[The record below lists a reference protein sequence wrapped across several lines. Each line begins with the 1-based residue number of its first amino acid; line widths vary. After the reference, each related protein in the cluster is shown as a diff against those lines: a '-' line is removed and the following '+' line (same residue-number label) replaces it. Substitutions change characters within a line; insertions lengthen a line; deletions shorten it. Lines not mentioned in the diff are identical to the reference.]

1 MTVKTKPGDHSKGA
15 PRLIHWLATAAVLAS
30 GTVTAQD
37 WPTIEV
43 YKSPTC
49 ECCDRW
55 IEHLKREGFPVKA
68 HVVDDLGAARRQVG
82 MPERYGS
89 CHSGKV
95 GPYAVEG
102 HVPAKDIKR
111 LLKEQPKAIG
121 IAMPGMPAGSPG
133 MDIPNTPSFTTVL
146 VLEDG
151 RARNYATH
159 QSPKE

>member
-1 MTVKTKPGDHSKGA
+1 MIGLTNLPGRMRNLLA
-15 PRLIHWLATAAVLAS
+15 VWLSALAVI
-30 GTVTAQD
+30 TVTPAFAQALPAVD
-37 WPTIEV
+37 V

-55 IEHLKREGFPVKA
+55 IEHLKREGFTVNA
-68 HVVDDLGAARRQVG
+68 HIVDDLGGARRKLG

-89 CHSGKV
+89 CHSAKV
-95 GPYAVEG
+95 GRYAVEG

-121 IAMPGMPAGSPG
+121 LAMPGMPAGSPG
-133 MDIPNTPSFTTVL
+133 MDIPNTPPFSTLL
-146 VLEDG
+146 VLEG
-151 RARNYATH
+151 GNARHYATH